1 MTRAADLAKLIAGG
15 GTITVA
21 DNSDTLTLESTDAD
35 ANVGP
40 VLNLHRNSASPA
52 DNDLLGRIVFKADD
66 DAGNAATFA
75 RIEATAVDVS
85 NGGEDGRLDFFTAKD
100 DAFNAA
106 VSILGTDVGIGTT
119 APTQKLTVNAGS
131 TDTAVAVFTGNDT
144 NRGLKISTAT
154 ANSQTDTLV
163 VLEAPGQHSGSY
175 EGEISFKTTNTERV
189 RVDKS
194 GNVGIGTTD
203 PQQLLHVS
211 ANNPGGKIRLEMGQ
225 TGVAANDVTGEI
237 QFFQNDSSG
246 AGVNA
251 DIKGICTNSAGA
263 GALTFG
269 VGATSTSERMRLSDE
284 SFGGLGHTSMN
295 ASVSSEGFVFRKNTN
310 GNHLEIG
317 HASGAG
323 NGFSFL
329 ICRHNSSSIGGIS
342 QDGTTGVDFDTSSD
356 YRLKENV
363 SYDFDAT
370 TRLKKLKPC
379 RFNFIAE
386 PNRTVDG
393 FLAHEVED
401 AVPQAVKGEKD
412 AVDEEG
418 NINSQMIDH
427 SKLVPLMV
435 KTIQELEARITTL
448 ESK

>member
-1 MTRAADLAKLIAGG
+1 MAKNNITQYDATAANNTDIDSINIDEGMAASDVNNAIRSLMSHLKNVDTGSQALTALSVTGNTTLTGALSAKGGAVFNQDSADVDFRVESNNNTHALFVDGGNDKIGMFTDSPSAKLHIKPNSSG
-15 GTITVA
+15 GTAQSRSALVIEDDGGNA
-21 DNSDTLTLESTDAD
+21 DSIQFLSNDSGFQSIFFGDA
-35 ANVGP
+35 
-40 VLNLHRNSASPA
+40 S
-52 DNDLLGRIVFKADD
+52 DNDV
-66 DAGNAATFA
+66 
-75 RIEATAVDVS
+75 
-85 NGGEDGRLDFFTAKD
+85 GRLAY
-100 DAFNAA
+100 
-106 VSILGTDVGIGTT
+106 S
-119 APTQKLTVNAGS
+119 
-131 TDTAVAVFTGNDT
+131 
-144 NRGLKISTAT
+144 
-154 ANSQTDTLV
+154 
-163 VLEAPGQHSGSY
+163 HSGDNMR
-175 EGEISFKTTNTERV
+175 F
-189 RVDKS
+189 
-194 GNVGIGTTD
+194 
-203 PQQLLHVS
+203 
-211 ANNPGGKIRLEMGQ
+211 
-225 TGVAANDVTGEI
+225 
-237 QFFQNDSSG
+237 
-246 AGVNA
+246 
-251 DIKGICTNSAGA
+251 SAGA
-263 GALTFG
+263 TESMR
-269 VGATSTSERMRLSDE
+269 ATSDSV
-284 SFGGLGHTSMN
+284 GGLGHTGGN
-295 ASVSSEGFVFRKNTN
+295 GAISSEGFVFRKNTN

-435 KTIQELEARITTL
+435 KTIQELEARIATL